1 MGTAIQKITLSLSV
15 LMTCAISPLA
25 SANKLLKCSTGELLV
40 GQKQVGTANY
50 YAENCAQ
57 FWQGQSMQMDFAY
70 SQNIPEWAFKRAA
83 THFLKKNIN
92 GYNES
97 SALHQVTALYRP
109 VKQGDLYRLS
119 YVHSSKTLILSL
131 NQRVLGRIQDAQA
144 QQYFNIWLGNVPF
157 SAKLKQQLLN

>member
-57 FWQGQSMQMDFAY
+57 FWQGQSIFVY
-70 SQNIPEWAFKRAA
+70 LSSFTKRCIFILNYQNTF
-83 THFLKKNIN
+83 F
-92 GYNES
+92 
-97 SALHQVTALYRP
+97 
-109 VKQGDLYRLS
+109 
-119 YVHSSKTLILSL
+119 
-131 NQRVLGRIQDAQA
+131 
-144 QQYFNIWLGNVPF
+144 
-157 SAKLKQQLLN
+157 